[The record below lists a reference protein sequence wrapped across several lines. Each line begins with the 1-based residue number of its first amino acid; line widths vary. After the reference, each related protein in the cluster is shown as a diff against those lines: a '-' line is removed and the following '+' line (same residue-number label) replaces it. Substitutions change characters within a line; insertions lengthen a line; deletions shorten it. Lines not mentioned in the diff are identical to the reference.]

1 MVRLIKADADTFT
14 MPPNEVVNVVRLLT
28 FSGSHPEMT
37 QGQLLKPA
45 EIVGVVL
52 HGVLKEN
59 P

>member
-1 MVRLIKADADTFT
+1 MSTS
-14 MPPNEVVNVVRLLT
+14 EVVNVVRLLT

-37 QGQLLKPA
+37 QGQMLKPA